1 MSPLSE
7 RNLAQLLDSA
17 CRLGDTGSMKITCQ
31 ATRDFICGPE
41 PIFELMV
48 DAGSFPACFTGYG
61 LIPAIR
67 KVRLVEPL
75 SVGVIRHIYNADNT
89 VLTEQVTVLEK
100 PYRHAYTLT
109 GFQAPFSWLVK
120 KGESDWQLKKNGDGT
135 YVRWTYEFTLTSF
148 LLYPICFILLKI
160 FMQGAMRRC
169 LKNMAE
175 LCDSTLTTD

>member
-1 MSPLSE
+1 
-7 RNLAQLLDSA
+7 
-17 CRLGDTGSMKITCQ
+17 MKIVCQ
-31 ATRDFICGPE
+31 ATRDFNCGPE

-75 SVGVIRHIYNADNT
+75 AVGVIRHIYNADNS

-100 PYRHAYTLT
+100 PHRHAYTLS

-120 KGESDWQLKKNGDGT
+120 KGESDWQLKKQGNASH
-135 YVRWTYEFTLTSF
+135 VRWTYEFTLTSF
-148 LLYPICFILLKI
+148 LLYPVCYVLLKF
-160 FMQGAMRRC
+160 FMQRAMQRC
-169 LKNMAE
+169 LKNMTE
-175 LCDSTLTTD
+175 FCDSTLNTD